1 MEKEIKLSIP
11 TSYADISLKKYLEL
25 QNELETYNDD
35 EEATTAVLLYRLCG
49 LEPKYLSNVSYS
61 DLSVI
66 KADLE
71 KFLTKTDFELTK
83 FVTIDGVEY
92 GFEPNLSQI
101 AYGAYLDITKYP
113 TLGINENWKNVM
125 DILYRPVERKKGDYY
140 SIKPYDGKID
150 GTKWEEVSMDIHF
163 GCLFFFINLSMDLA
177 KGILKYTKTEDLPPN
192 LKSILER
199 SGKVMEQSQNL
210 LMGI

>member
-49 LEPKYLSNVSYS
+49 LEPKYLSNISYS

-66 KADLE
+66 KVDLE
-71 KFLTKTDFELTK
+71 KFLSKTDFELSK

>member
-11 TSYADISLKKYLEL
+11 TSYSDISLKKYLEL
-25 QNELETYNDD
+25 QNELETYKDD

-49 LEPKYLSNVSYS
+49 LEPKYLSNISYS
-61 DLSVI
+61 DLAII
-66 KADLE
+66 KGDLE
-71 KFLTKTDFELTK
+71 AFLSKTDFELSK

-92 GFEPNLSQI
+92 GFEPNLSEI

-150 GTKWEEVSMDIHF
+150 GTKWEGVSMDIHF
-163 GCLFFFINLSMDLA
+163 GTLFFFINLSMDLA
-177 KGILKYTKTEDLPPN
+177 KGILKYSKIEDLPPN

-199 SGKVMEQSQNL
+199 SGKVMQQSQNL

>member
-25 QNELETYNDD
+25 QNELESYNDD
-35 EEATTAVLLYRLCG
+35 EEATTALLLYRLCG

-66 KADLE
+66 KLDLE
-71 KFLTKTDFELTK
+71 KFLNKTDFELTK

-125 DILYRPVERKKGDYY
+125 DILYRPIERKKGDYY

-150 GTKWEEVSMDIHF
+150 GTKWEAVSMDIHF
-163 GCLFFFINLSMDLA
+163 GTLFFFINLSMDLA
-177 KGILKYTKTEDLPPN
+177 KGILKYTKKEDLPPN

-199 SGKVMEQSQNL
+199 SGKVIQQSQNL

>member
-49 LEPKYLSNVSYS
+49 LEPKYLSNISYS
-61 DLSVI
+61 DLAII
-66 KADLE
+66 KGDLE
-71 KFLTKTDFELTK
+71 KFLSKTDFELIK

-92 GFEPNLSQI
+92 GFEPNLSEI

-113 TLGINENWKNVM
+113 TLGINDNWKNVM
-125 DILYRPVERKKGDYY
+125 DILYRPIERKKGDYY

-150 GTKWEEVSMDIHF
+150 GTKWESVSMDIHF

-192 LKSILER
+192 LKLILER
-199 SGKVMEQSQNL
+199 SGKVMQQSQNL

>member
-25 QNELETYNDD
+25 QNELETYKDD

-49 LEPKYLSNVSYS
+49 LEPKYLSNISFS
-61 DLSVI
+61 DLAII
-66 KADLE
+66 KTDLE
-71 KFLTKTDFELTK
+71 KFLGKTDFELAK

-101 AYGAYLDITKYP
+101 AYGAYLDITKYD

-150 GTKWEEVSMDIHF
+150 GSKWEGVSMDIHF
-163 GCLFFFINLSMDLA
+163 GCLFFFINLLMDLA
-177 KGILKYTKTEDLPPN
+177 KGILKYTKTEDLPLN

-199 SGKVMEQSQNL
+199 SGKVIQQSQNL